1 MEHFI
6 REQYKC
12 SLLAF
17 YIKDNLVSA
26 RVFMDD
32 EGFYEDAATGSA
44 NGDLAAY
51 LVENKIINN
60 NQAEFVVQQGV
71 EMGRPSKLYVGVK
84 RNIDRYMIKV
94 GGKVVLVAEGN
105 WCI

>member
-44 NGDLAAY
+44 NGDL
-51 LVENKIINN
+51 
-60 NQAEFVVQQGV
+60 
-71 EMGRPSKLYVGVK
+71 
-84 RNIDRYMIKV
+84 
-94 GGKVVLVAEGN
+94 VA
-105 WCI
+105 